1 MIFNY
6 FLFPKEVR
14 VGMVKTFLYL
24 DTFLLVTIT
33 ILKKNNDIEK
43 CGVTEKSHSLYL
55 TSLAYN
61 L

>member
-33 ILKKNNDIEK
+33 IYKKMILKNVGLLKRVI
-43 CGVTEKSHSLYL
+43 VYV
-55 TSLAYN
+55 
-61 L
+61 

>member
-14 VGMVKTFLYL
+14 VEMVKTFLYL

-33 ILKKNNDIEK
+33 IYKKMILKNVGLLKRVI
-43 CGVTEKSHSLYL
+43 VYV
-55 TSLAYN
+55 
-61 L
+61 

>member
-33 ILKKNNDIEK
+33 ILKKIMILKNVGLLKRVI
-43 CGVTEKSHSLYL
+43 VYI
-55 TSLAYN
+55 
-61 L
+61 

>member
-33 ILKKNNDIEK
+33 IYKKMLLKSVGLLKRVI
-43 CGVTEKSHSLYL
+43 VYV
-55 TSLAYN
+55 
-61 L
+61 